1 MTNIFFKATMK
12 SFLILSLLLS
22 FIICSNSFAQEKT
35 PRSFGEQGKN
45 KKYTSIALGMG
56 AAYGN
61 NSSLNTFIGYE
72 LPNYNTLSDN
82 QKLKDFRTAFEFFG
96 NVERQVSKNLA
107 VKLDYSY
114 LIKSNNVS
122 MYPNNT
128 YDYNNHQIVLS
139 LNYVMPGEYYFMK
152 IGAGAGPVFSSL
164 ESVSYITN
172 SGTYTSTGIM
182 AKVEG
187 TFSIQMGK
195 NLAGYLNG
203 YIGNVFAGNL
213 KGSDSKE
220 LKNAKGENVNL
231 SSFMIGLRLGVEFY
245 IF

>member
-1 MTNIFFKATMK
+1 MTKQNIKAAMK
-12 SFLILSLLLS
+12 SIIMLTLLLS
-22 FIICSNSFAQEKT
+22 FIVCGNLIAQEKA

-45 KKYTSIALGMG
+45 KRYTSFALGMG

-82 QKLKDFRTAFEFFG
+82 QKIKDFRTAFEFFG

-107 VKLDYSY
+107 MKLDYSY
-114 LIKSNNVS
+114 LIKSNRVTS
-122 MYPNNT
+122 YPNNT
-128 YDYNNHQIVLS
+128 FDYNNHQIVLT
-139 LNYVMPGEYYFMK
+139 LNYIIPGDYHFFK
-152 IGAGAGPVFSSL
+152 VGAGAGPVFSSL

-172 SGTYTSTGIM
+172 SGTFTSTGLM
-182 AKVEG
+182 AKAEG

-195 NLAGYLNG
+195 NLAGYING
-203 YIGNVFAGNL
+203 YVGNVFAGNL
-213 KGSDSKE
+213 KGGDGKE
-220 LKNAKGENVNL
+220 LKNAAGENVNI